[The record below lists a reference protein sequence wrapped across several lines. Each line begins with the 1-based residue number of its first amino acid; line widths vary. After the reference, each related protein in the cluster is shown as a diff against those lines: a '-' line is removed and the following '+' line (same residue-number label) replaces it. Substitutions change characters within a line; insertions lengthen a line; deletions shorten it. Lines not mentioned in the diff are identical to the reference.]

1 VRWLPLVQFVVGLA
15 LVALP
20 AQAGPGE
27 GPPYVLTYEAPAGCP
42 GEAVIG
48 GDVAHHVHDQSRA
61 AGVRLRL
68 TIEEDETG
76 YLGILVTFDESGN
89 EGSRRIHGK
98 TCFEVA
104 HALAFLAG
112 LVIELGGHLETA
124 APPAPMP
131 SAPPPPSTAPP
142 APPVVEPAHPIDV
155 STVVLAGTRGGF
167 GPTVRVTG
175 ETGVDISARSGI
187 VAPSARLSGFAGDS
201 SLGVGGGSAALWFV
215 GGRLE
220 VCPLR
225 FGNAH
230 VVLRPCAG
238 GEIGWVHAQG
248 QIAIDPRTAIDL
260 WASAEATLRLQWF
273 ATRSFFA
280 ELGGGPEFPIL
291 RTRYYFEPNQVLY
304 VVPWLTARAAIGIGL
319 QF

>member
-1 VRWLPLVQFVVGLA
+1 
-15 LVALP
+15 
-20 AQAGPGE
+20 
-27 GPPYVLTYEAPAGCP
+27 
-42 GEAVIG
+42 
-48 GDVAHHVHDQSRA
+48 VHDESRA

-76 YLGILVTFDESGN
+76 YLGILVTLDESGN
-89 EGSRRIHGK
+89 EGSRQIHGK

-112 LVIELGGHLETA
+112 LVIELGGRLETGS
-124 APPAPMP
+124 PPYPMP
-131 SAPPPPSTAPP
+131 LPPPPPA
-142 APPVVEPAHPIDV
+142 APPVVEPSPHPIDI

-175 ETGVDISARSGI
+175 ETGVDIGARSGI

-201 SLGVGGGSAALWFV
+201 SLGGAGASAALWFV

-225 FGNAH
+225 FGNAN

-238 GEIGWVHAQG
+238 GETGWVHAQG

-280 ELGGGPEFPIL
+280 ELGGGPELPIL

-304 VVPWLTARAAIGIGL
+304 VVPWLTARAAIGVGL